1 MYPYLPV
8 PAGAAVANV
17 RSDPAALAPWS
28 GLGLF
33 FLYTAV
39 VLALAAW
46 RLGHR
51 DA

>member
-1 MYPYLPV
+1 MRRQDPV
-8 PAGAAVANV
+8 GAAVANV
-17 RSDPAALAPWS
+17 QPDPAALAPWS

-33 FLYTAV
+33 CLYTAV

-46 RLGHR
+46 QLRRR